1 MKDIKELTSEIF
13 ACDRGDL
20 KDDVMITD
28 LENWDSLK
36 HMEYIL
42 SLENEYKISLSGDE
56 LASIKKLITAAD
68 VIKAQLKDANESKKC

>member
-1 MKDIKELTSEIF
+1 MKDIKELTSEIC

-56 LASIKKLITAAD
+56 IASIKKFITVED
-68 VIKAQLKDANESKKC
+68 LIKAKLKDANESKKC